1 MRLVLPVVN
10 ATFWIGCDI
19 TQFGRLPAFCITD
32 TVCPI
37 ETS

>member
-10 ATFWIGCDI
+10 ATFWIGHDI
-19 TQFGRLPAFCITD
+19 TQFGGLPACCITD
-32 TVCPI
+32 TVCSI